1 MYDYLFDVADQD
13 PIRPSRRRSAA
24 ERSDGGVFMTRYQKE
39 RQRVYDRARHMV
51 DNLGAHP
58 HRETEDAKAEAGL
71 VRNRAR
77 ISRAQGDELAWV
89 KSMLR
94 TNMAARRGYRT
105 PVDMVVALADVPR
118 SEAREL
124 VYLAERL
131 PDPEI
136 GRIQDGEISYAR
148 MLAETRLVEAGASA
162 EEIAAGRD
170 LDLDGVQKMLA
181 ERKKTTRADERRIF
195 EEQYLALQPSLDG
208 THMRV
213 MGRLGSYEGEICRQ
227 ALNQL
232 GDRLVPASVTRPDPG
247 QRRALALTALCQ
259 DQLDRLPNPG
269 SSDGSPSGSRRE
281 PLLMVVAN
289 NPLAGDSGYE
299 QGTSMLAG
307 GRVGPDT
314 VDLVACGGR
323 TEHITVSGQN
333 IVHHG
338 TTRTVK
344 PSTRRAVLARDG
356 GCTIDGCTSP
366 YRLEVHHIVPRSR
379 GGDHTPHNLTTLCW
393 WHHHVAV
400 HRRGMRIDPTSPP
413 RRRRLLPPQARC
425 GHQPPQPDPH
435 TLELLR
441 YLHHTTNRA
450 PP

>member
-118 SEAREL
+118 PEAREL

-136 GRIQDGEISYAR
+136 GRIQDGEISYSR
-148 MLAETRLVEAGASA
+148 
-162 EEIAAGRD
+162 
-170 LDLDGVQKMLA
+170 MLA